1 MKPLFLATA
10 LLALSTSSFA
20 ATTGTLL
27 LQGVVAQ
34 KISVTVTPAAAAS
47 TLDLASN
54 QTDLAV
60 ASVNESSNS
69 KTGYKVT
76 ITSANLGKLKRTD
89 GPDVF
94 AYSLKYN
101 GSAVSLGT
109 TAGTTITNSS
119 ASAVNSNKSV
129 TISYTGAAA
138 ETMVEGTYA
147 DTVTFSIAAN

>member
-1 MKPLFLATA
+1 MKNFLIAAT
-10 LLALSTSSFA
+10 LLTLTSTSFA

-34 KISVTVTPAAAAS
+34 KISVSVTAAAGAS

-54 QTDLAV
+54 QTDLSV
-60 ASVNESSNS
+60 ATVNEISNS
-69 KTGYKVT
+69 KTGYKMT
-76 ITSANLGKLKRTD
+76 ITSANQGKLKRTD
-89 GPDVF
+89 GSDVF

-101 GSAVSLGT
+101 GTAVSLGT
-109 TAGTTITNSS
+109 AAGTTITNSS
-119 ASAVNSNKSV
+119 ASAVNANRNV

-147 DTVTFSIAAN
+147 DTVTFTIAAN

>member
-1 MKPLFLATA
+1 MKRMILATA
-10 LLALSTSSFA
+10 LLTLTTSTFA

-60 ASVNESSNS
+60 ATVNEISNS
-69 KTGYKVT
+69 KTGYKMT

-94 AYSLKYN
+94 SYSLKYN
-101 GSAVSLGT
+101 GSAVSLGS
-109 TAGTTITNSS
+109 ASGTTITNSS
-119 ASAVNSNKSV
+119 ASAVNANKSV

-147 DTVTFSIAAN
+147 DTVTFTIAAN